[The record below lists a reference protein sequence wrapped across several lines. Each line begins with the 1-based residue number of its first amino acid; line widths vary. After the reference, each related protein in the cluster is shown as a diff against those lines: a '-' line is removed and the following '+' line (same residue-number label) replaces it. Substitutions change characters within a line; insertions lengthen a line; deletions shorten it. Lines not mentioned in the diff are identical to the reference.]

1 MAKLKL
7 KIDDDIFAKLKKLS
21 EQAGYS
27 SPDEFLMHLI
37 ERETAILDEAA
48 NDDELKQR
56 LQGLGYIS

>member
-7 KIDDDIFAKLKKLS
+7 KIDDDIFNKLKKLS
-21 EQAGYS
+21 DQAGYS
-27 SPDEFLMHLI
+27 STDEFLLHLI

-48 NDDELKQR
+48 DDDELKQR

>member
-27 SPDEFLMHLI
+27 SPGEFLMHLI
-37 ERETAILDEAA
+37 ERETAILDVAA